1 MKLSAKTIQILK
13 NFSSINPSIMF
24 NAGNVLSTISPLK
37 TVMARAQIDETIEKD
52 FGIFDLNRFL
62 GVLSLFNDPELL
74 LCDNYVKVTDGRKSV
89 NFIYA
94 DPITMILPP
103 NKDIKVG
110 ESYVEFNL
118 TADNLQNLMKA
129 SSVLQLPEIALVG
142 EDGRLLLRAMD
153 SKNSSNNTFE
163 LEVKETSK
171 TFKIIFSCNN
181 LKMMS
186 KSYDVFVA
194 KGIGHFVSD
203 DGVQY
208 WITTESTSTYEDQ

>member
-24 NAGNVLSTISPLK
+24 NIGNVLSTISPIK

-62 GVLSLFNDPELL
+62 GVLSLFDDPELL

-118 TADNLQNLMKA
+118 TADNLQNLMRA

-208 WITTESTSTYEDQ
+208 WITTESTSTYED

>member
-24 NAGNVLSTISPLK
+24 NTGNVLSTISPIK

-62 GVLSLFNDPELL
+62 GVLSLFDDPELL

-118 TADNLQNLMKA
+118 TADNLQNLMRA

>member
-1 MKLSAKTIQILK
+1 MKLSAKTIHILK

-24 NAGNVLSTISPLK
+24 NTGNVLSTISPLK
-37 TVMARAQIDETIEKD
+37 TVMARAEIDETIEKD

-62 GVLSLFNDPELL
+62 GVLSLFDNPELL
-74 LCDNYVKVTDGRKSV
+74 LCDNYVKITDGSKSV

-118 TADNLQNLMKA
+118 TADNLQNLMRA

-194 KGIGHFVSD
+194 KGIGHFVADS
-203 DGVQY
+203 VQY
-208 WITTESTSTYEDQ
+208 WITTESTSTYED

>member
-24 NAGNVLSTISPLK
+24 NAGNTLSTISPLK

-74 LCDNYVKVTDGRKSV
+74 LCDNYVKITDGRKSV

-110 ESYVEFNL
+110 DSYVEFNL

-163 LEVKETSK
+163 LEVKEISK

-208 WITTESTSTYEDQ
+208 WITTESTSTYED

>member
-1 MKLSAKTIQILK
+1 MKLSAKTIHILK

-24 NAGNVLSTISPLK
+24 SAGNILSTISPIK
-37 TVMARAQIDETIEKD
+37 TVMARTEIDETIEKD

-62 GVLSLFNDPELL
+62 GVLSLFDDPELI
-74 LCDNYVKVTDGRKSV
+74 LCDNYVKIVDGNKSV

-110 ESYVEFNL
+110 EPYVQFNL
-118 TADNLQNLMKA
+118 TADNLHNIMKA

-203 DGVQY
+203 TGLQY
-208 WITTESTSTYEDQ
+208 WITTESTSTYKD

>member
-24 NAGNVLSTISPLK
+24 NTGNVLSTISPIK

-62 GVLSLFNDPELL
+62 GVLSLFDDPELL

-118 TADNLQNLMKA
+118 TADNLQNLMRA

-181 LKMMS
+181 LKMMN
-186 KSYDVFVA
+186 KPYDVFVA

-208 WITTESTSTYEDQ
+208 WITTESTSTYED

>member
-1 MKLSAKTIQILK
+1 MKLSVKTIQILK

-24 NAGNVLSTISPLK
+24 NAGNTLSTISPLK

-74 LCDNYVKVTDGRKSV
+74 LCDNYVKITDGRKSV

-110 ESYVEFNL
+110 QSYVEFNL

>member
-110 ESYVEFNL
+110 ESYIEFNL

>member
-1 MKLSAKTIQILK
+1 
-13 NFSSINPSIMF
+13 MF
-24 NAGNVLSTISPLK
+24 NTGNVLSTISPIK

-62 GVLSLFNDPELL
+62 GVLSLFDDPELL

-118 TADNLQNLMKA
+118 TADNLQNLMRA

-163 LEVKETSK
+163 LEVKKPSK

-208 WITTESTSTYEDQ
+208 WITTESTSTYED

>member
-24 NAGNVLSTISPLK
+24 NTGNVLSTISPIK

-62 GVLSLFNDPELL
+62 GVLSLFDDPELL

-208 WITTESTSTYEDQ
+208 WITTESTSTYED

>member
-1 MKLSAKTIQILK
+1 
-13 NFSSINPSIMF
+13 MF
-24 NAGNVLSTISPLK
+24 NTGNVLSTISPIK

-62 GVLSLFNDPELL
+62 GVLSLFDDPELL
-74 LCDNYVKVTDGRKSV
+74 LCDNYVKITDGRKSV

-118 TADNLQNLMKA
+118 TADNLQNLMRA

-208 WITTESTSTYEDQ
+208 WITTESTSTYED

>member
-24 NAGNVLSTISPLK
+24 NTGNVLSTISPIK

-62 GVLSLFNDPELL
+62 GVLSLFDDPELL
-74 LCDNYVKVTDGRKSV
+74 LCDNYVKVTDGRMSV

-118 TADNLQNLMKA
+118 TADNLQNLMRA

-208 WITTESTSTYEDQ
+208 WITTESTSTYED

>member
-24 NAGNVLSTISPLK
+24 NAGNTLSTISPLK

-74 LCDNYVKVTDGRKSV
+74 LCDNYVKITDGRKSV

-110 ESYVEFNL
+110 DSYVEFNL

-208 WITTESTSTYEDQ
+208 WITTESTSTYED

>member
-1 MKLSAKTIQILK
+1 M
-13 NFSSINPSIMF
+13 
-24 NAGNVLSTISPLK
+24 
-37 TVMARAQIDETIEKD
+37 R
-52 FGIFDLNRFL
+52 
-62 GVLSLFNDPELL
+62 
-74 LCDNYVKVTDGRKSV
+74 
-89 NFIYA
+89 
-94 DPITMILPP
+94 
-103 NKDIKVG
+103 
-110 ESYVEFNL
+110 
-118 TADNLQNLMKA
+118 A

-208 WITTESTSTYEDQ
+208 WITTESTSTYED

>member
-24 NAGNVLSTISPLK
+24 NTGNVLSTISPIK

-62 GVLSLFNDPELL
+62 GVLSLFDDPELL

-118 TADNLQNLMKA
+118 TADNLQNLMRA

-208 WITTESTSTYEDQ
+208 WITTESTSIYED

>member
-1 MKLSAKTIQILK
+1 
-13 NFSSINPSIMF
+13 MF
-24 NAGNVLSTISPLK
+24 NTGNVLSTISPIK

-62 GVLSLFNDPELL
+62 GVLSLFDDPELL

-118 TADNLQNLMKA
+118 TADNLQNLMRA

-208 WITTESTSTYEDQ
+208 WITTESTSTYED

>member
-24 NAGNVLSTISPLK
+24 NTGNVLSTISPIK

-62 GVLSLFNDPELL
+62 GVLSLFDDPELL

-118 TADNLQNLMKA
+118 TADNLQNLMRA

-163 LEVKETSK
+163 LEVKKPSK

-208 WITTESTSTYEDQ
+208 WITTESTSTYED

>member
-24 NAGNVLSTISPLK
+24 NTGNVLSTISPIK

-62 GVLSLFNDPELL
+62 GVLSLFDDPELL

-118 TADNLQNLMKA
+118 TADNLQNLMRA

-194 KGIGHFVSD
+194 KGIGHFVADS
-203 DGVQY
+203 VQY
-208 WITTESTSTYEDQ
+208 WITTESTSTYED

>member
-24 NAGNVLSTISPLK
+24 NTGNVLSTISPIK

-62 GVLSLFNDPELL
+62 GVLSLFDDPELL

-118 TADNLQNLMKA
+118 TADNLQNLMRA

-208 WITTESTSTYEDQ
+208 WITTESTSTYED

>member
-24 NAGNVLSTISPLK
+24 NAGNTLSTISPLK

-62 GVLSLFNDPELL
+62 GVLSLFTDPELL
-74 LCDNYVKVTDGRKSV
+74 LCDNYVKITDGRKSV

-118 TADNLQNLMKA
+118 TSDNLQNLMKA

>member
-1 MKLSAKTIQILK
+1 
-13 NFSSINPSIMF
+13 
-24 NAGNVLSTISPLK
+24 
-37 TVMARAQIDETIEKD
+37 MARAQIDETIEKD

-62 GVLSLFNDPELL
+62 GVLSLFDDPELL

-118 TADNLQNLMKA
+118 TADNLQNLMRA

-208 WITTESTSTYEDQ
+208 WITTESTSTYED

>member
-13 NFSSINPSIMF
+13 NFSYINPSIMF
-24 NAGNVLSTISPLK
+24 NAGNTLSTISPLK

-62 GVLSLFNDPELL
+62 GVLALFTDPELL
-74 LCDNYVKVTDGRKSV
+74 LCDNYVKITDGRKSV

>member
-24 NAGNVLSTISPLK
+24 NTGNVLSTISPIK

-62 GVLSLFNDPELL
+62 GVLSLFDDPELL
-74 LCDNYVKVTDGRKSV
+74 LCDNYVKITDGRKSV

-118 TADNLQNLMKA
+118 TADNLQNLMRA

-208 WITTESTSTYEDQ
+208 WITTESTSTYED

>member
-1 MKLSAKTIQILK
+1 MKLSAKTIHILK

-24 NAGNVLSTISPLK
+24 NTGNVLSTISPLK
-37 TVMARAQIDETIEKD
+37 TVMARAKIDETIEKD

-62 GVLSLFNDPELL
+62 GVLSLFDNPELL
-74 LCDNYVKVTDGRKSV
+74 LCDNYVKITDGSKSV

-110 ESYVEFNL
+110 ESYIQFNL
-118 TADNLQNLMKA
+118 TADNLQNLMRA

-208 WITTESTSTYEDQ
+208 WITTESTSTYED

>member
-24 NAGNVLSTISPLK
+24 NTGNVLSTISPIK

-62 GVLSLFNDPELL
+62 GVLSLFDDPELL
-74 LCDNYVKVTDGRKSV
+74 LCDNYVKITDGRKSV

-110 ESYVEFNL
+110 ESYVAFNL
-118 TADNLQNLMKA
+118 TADNLQNLMRA

-208 WITTESTSTYEDQ
+208 WITTESTSTYED

>member
-1 MKLSAKTIQILK
+1 MKLSAKTIHILK

-24 NAGNVLSTISPLK
+24 NTGNVLSTISPLK
-37 TVMARAQIDETIEKD
+37 TVMARAEIDETIEKD

-62 GVLSLFNDPELL
+62 GVLSLFDNPELL
-74 LCDNYVKVTDGRKSV
+74 LCDNYVKITDGSKSV

-110 ESYVEFNL
+110 ESYIQFNL
-118 TADNLQNLMKA
+118 TADNLQNLMRA

-208 WITTESTSTYEDQ
+208 WITTESTSTYED